1 MLVRITDS
9 ALRRLS
15 DCFYTCDMPMESGM
29 TPDQI
34 REQITL
40 LVAQYYKAAFST
52 NEFQAGVSEVPVTGK
67 VFDEREMQSLVDS
80 ALDFWLTTGRFAAEF
95 EHRFAAVMGVRH
107 ALLCNS
113 GSSANLLAMSALTSP
128 RLKDRALR
136 EGDEVITTAA
146 GFPTTVNPIIQNR
159 LIPVF
164 VDVELGTYD
173 PTPETVEAAIGPR
186 TRAIMMAHTLG
197 NPFQADRIR
206 EIADRHDLFLVED
219 ACDAVG
225 ASIGGKPVGSF
236 GDLATASFY
245 PAHHITMGEGG
256 CVLTPS
262 GVMKQIVESLR
273 DWGRDCWCAPG
284 KDNTCGRRFD
294 WELGELPYG
303 YDHKYIYSHIGYN
316 LKLTDMQA
324 AVGVA
329 QLDKLP
335 HFISRRRE
343 NFAYLLNGLRDLE
356 RSFILP
362 MSNPR
367 SEPSWFGF
375 PLTIRQD
382 SGIERHKLIQQ
393 LESQGIRTRL
403 LFGGNLLQQPAYQ
416 GMAHRVVGDLA
427 NARTIATSTFWVG
440 VYPALTP
447 QMLDH
452 LLNELHRFCTA
463 HS

>member
-1 MLVRITDS
+1 MCATILWTIKPYHWGITIE
-9 ALRRLS
+9 AK
-15 DCFYTCDMPMESGM
+15 P
-29 TPDQI
+29 TPDELRLQI
-34 REQITL
+34 AGLVEQ
-40 LVAQYYKAAFST
+40 YFKAAFPVT
-52 NEFQAGVSEVPVTGK
+52 EFVAGTSELPVTGK
-67 VFDEREMQSLVDS
+67 VFDEKEMQYLVDS

-95 EHRFAAVMGVRH
+95 EQRFAEVMGVRH

-113 GSSANLLAMSALTSP
+113 GSSANLLALSALTSP
-128 RLKDRALR
+128 RLKQRALQD
-136 EGDEVITTAA
+136 GDEVITTAA

-173 PTPETVEAAIGPR
+173 ASPEAIESAIGPR

-197 NPFQADRIR
+197 NPFQADEIR
-206 EIADRHDLFLVED
+206 AIADRHDLFLVED

-225 ASIGGKPVGSF
+225 ATVHGKPVGSF

-256 CVLTPS
+256 CVLTQN
-262 GVMKQIVESLR
+262 GVLKQIVESLR

-294 WELGELPYG
+294 WQLGTLPHG

-329 QLDKLP
+329 QLGKLSS
-335 HFISRRRE
+335 FISQRRK
-343 NFAYLLNGLRDLE
+343 NFSYLLDGIRSLE
-356 RSFILP
+356 EHFILP
-362 MSNPR
+362 VATAG
-367 SEPSWFGF
+367 SEPSWFGL
-375 PLTIRQD
+375 PLTIRPE
-382 SGIERHKLIQQ
+382 SRVKRYELINH
-393 LESQGIRTRL
+393 LESKKIRTRL

-416 GMAHRVVGDLA
+416 GTNHRVAGNLI
-427 NARTIATSTFWVG
+427 NAQLIATSTFWVG
-440 VYPALTP
+440 VYPALTTK
-447 QMLDH
+447 MLDH
-452 LLNELHRFCTA
+452 VINELHEFCA
-463 HS
+463 GK

>member
-1 MLVRITDS
+1 
-9 ALRRLS
+9 
-15 DCFYTCDMPMESGM
+15 MPMESGKS
-29 TPDQI
+29 PEQI
-34 REQITL
+34 REQIGL
-40 LVAQYYKAAFST
+40 LVAQYYKVAFPASD
-52 NEFQAGVSEVPVTGK
+52 FQPGVSEIPVSGK
-67 VFDEREMQSLVDS
+67 VFDEREIQSLVNS
-80 ALDFWLTTGRFAAEF
+80 ALDFWLTTGRFADEF
-95 EHRFAAVMGVRH
+95 ERRFASVMGVRH

-128 RLKDRALR
+128 RLKNRALR

-159 LIPVF
+159 LTPVF

-173 PTPETVEAAIGPR
+173 PSPEAIEAAVGPR
-186 TRAIMMAHTLG
+186 TKAIMMAHTLG
-197 NPFQADRIR
+197 NPFQADLIR
-206 EIADRHDLFLVED
+206 EIADQHNLFLIED
-219 ACDAVG
+219 AADAVG
-225 ASIGGKPVGSF
+225 ASVAGKPVGSF

-256 CVLTPS
+256 CVLTPN

-294 WELGELPYG
+294 WELGDLPHG

-335 HFISRRRE
+335 DFISRRRE
-343 NFAYLLNGLRDLE
+343 NFAYLLRGLQDLE
-356 RSFILP
+356 STFVLP
-362 MSNPR
+362 KTSPR

-375 PLTIRQD
+375 PLTIRSE
-382 SGIERHKLIQQ
+382 SGIERRNLIQH
-393 LESQGIRTRL
+393 LEARGIRTRL

-416 GMAHRVVGDLA
+416 GITHRVVGDLA
-427 NARTIATSTFWVG
+427 NARTIATSTFWIG

-447 QMLDH
+447 EMLDH
-452 LLNELHRFCTA
+452 ILDELHQFCA
-463 HS
+463 DSR

>member
-1 MLVRITDS
+1 
-9 ALRRLS
+9 
-15 DCFYTCDMPMESGM
+15 MESGK

-34 REQITL
+34 REQIGL
-40 LVAQYYKAAFST
+40 LVAQYYKVAFPT
-52 NEFQAGVSEVPVTGK
+52 LDFQPGVSEIPVSGK
-67 VFDEREMQSLVDS
+67 VFDEREIQSLVNS
-80 ALDFWLTTGRFAAEF
+80 ALDFWLTTGRFADEF
-95 EHRFAAVMGVRH
+95 ERRFASVMGVRH

-146 GFPTTVNPIIQNR
+146 GFPTTVNPIIQNH
-159 LIPVF
+159 LTPVF

-173 PTPETVEAAIGPR
+173 PSPEAIEAAVGPR
-186 TRAIMMAHTLG
+186 TKAIMMAHTLG
-197 NPFQADRIR
+197 NPFQADLIR
-206 EIADRHDLFLVED
+206 EIADQHNLFLIED

-225 ASIGGKPVGSF
+225 ASVAGKPVGSF

-256 CVLTPS
+256 CVLTPN

-294 WELGELPYG
+294 WELGDLPHG

-335 HFISRRRE
+335 DFISRRRE
-343 NFAYLLNGLRDLE
+343 NFAYLLQGLQDLE
-356 RSFILP
+356 SVFVLP
-362 MSNPR
+362 KTSPR

-375 PLTIRQD
+375 PLTIRSE
-382 SGIERHKLIQQ
+382 SGIQRQNLIQH
-393 LESQGIRTRL
+393 LEARGIRTRL

-416 GMAHRVVGDLA
+416 GITHRVVGDLA
-427 NARTIATSTFWVG
+427 NARTIATSTFWIG

-447 QMLDH
+447 EMLDH
-452 LLNELHRFCTA
+452 ILNELHQFCA
-463 HS
+463 DSR